1 MMAEAAGGV
10 ADGLVGLVNVF
21 VDPKTTAE
29 KVPSR
34 MSWLWPVIVL
44 LIGYGVVT
52 YLMTPFTMQMMD
64 ATIKQRNLPPEQAEQ
79 ALAVG
84 RTIGQVISYLTPVLG
99 IAFIALFALLVKVVY
114 SMMDIRPK
122 FHDVFSL
129 LAACSII
136 PFLQVAANYVVLRAK
151 GDPVE
156 SAEQMQQPF
165 GLDIFMQGLHGAA
178 FAFVHFFSIFEIWYL
193 IVLIFGLTF
202 LTRSTKM
209 QALIAST
216 PVWLLPLAMV
226 MIGAMFQKSPS

>member
-114 SMMDIRPK
+114 SMMD
-122 FHDVFSL
+122 
-129 LAACSII
+129 
-136 PFLQVAANYVVLRAK
+136 
-151 GDPVE
+151 
-156 SAEQMQQPF
+156 
-165 GLDIFMQGLHGAA
+165 
-178 FAFVHFFSIFEIWYL
+178 
-193 IVLIFGLTF
+193 
-202 LTRSTKM
+202 
-209 QALIAST
+209 
-216 PVWLLPLAMV
+216 
-226 MIGAMFQKSPS
+226 